1 MHVFQFIHLL
11 KKTGPLRW
19 FFEELKYLSK
29 WQFEQQD
36 RERPQNYASHLA
48 GSLHLYSPPEVV
60 AADFLFYEWRPDL
73 IERIYAYLSPDN
85 VRVTILTKKA
95 KYFATHVEPHYGTE
109 YHVEKIDNAVLTQWR
124 QCGLNCELRVPR
136 PNDFIDKEAKVVEIS
151 NASMRED
158 ALPEL
163 FLNVDRIRFRAW
175 HMPNTKSQIVKAHTF
190 VKFYNSSNFWYVI
203 SRVSLAKINARFG
216 LQCQKELFEQP
227 VRFHDS

>member
-11 KKTGPLRW
+11 KKTGPVRW

-36 RERPQNYASHLA
+36 RERPQNHASHLA
-48 GSLHLYSPPEVV
+48 GSLHLYSPKEVV
-60 AADFLFYEWRPDL
+60 AADFIFYEWRPDL
-73 IERIYAYLSPDN
+73 VERIYAYLSPDN
-85 VRVTILTKKA
+85 VRVTILTKNA

-136 PNDFIDKEAKVVEIS
+136 PNDFIDKEAFSKIVEIS
-151 NASMRED
+151 NASKRED

-175 HMPNTKSQIVKAHTF
+175 HMPNTKSKIVKAHTF
-190 VKFYNSSNFWYVI
+190 VKFYDSSNPFW
-203 SRVSLAKINARFG
+203 
-216 LQCQKELFEQP
+216 
-227 VRFHDS
+227 